1 MNESTGIES
10 EVSIVDEA
18 LRLGTGFADSEREH
32 VVERLAQLDHRLRS
46 YEGKHIEL
54 EIHVKERD
62 GADQHVTL
70 ECHIA
75 HLPRMVATST
85 LPEIDA
91 ALADVREDMIRQI
104 GDYHDKHDDR
114 RHGR

>member
-1 MNESTGIES
+1 MSESTGIES
-10 EVSIVDEA
+10 EVSIVGES
-18 LRLGTGFADSEREH
+18 LRLGTGFSDTERDQI
-32 VVERLAQLDHRLRS
+32 VERLQRLDHRLRS
-46 YEGKHIEL
+46 YEGQHIEL
-54 EIHVKERD
+54 DVHVKERD

-85 LPEIDA
+85 LPDVDA
-91 ALADVREDMIRQI
+91 ALADVREEMIRQI
-104 GDYHDKHDDR
+104 GHHHDKHDDR

>member
-1 MNESTGIES
+1 MSDSAGIEP
-10 EVSIVDEA
+10 EVSIVGES
-18 LRLGTGFADSEREH
+18 LRLGTGFADAERDH
-32 VVERLAQLDHRLRS
+32 VVERLTQLDHRLRS

-54 EIHVKERD
+54 EIHIKERG

-75 HLPRMVATST
+75 HLPRMVASST
-85 LPEIDA
+85 LPEVDA
-91 ALADVREDMIRQI
+91 ALVDVREEMIRQI

>member
-1 MNESTGIES
+1 MNDSTGTETDA
-10 EVSIVDEA
+10 SIISEA
-18 LRLGTGFADSEREH
+18 LRLGTGFADAEREH
-32 VVERLAQLDHRLRS
+32 VLERLAQLDHRLRS
-46 YEGKHIEL
+46 YAGKHVDL
-54 EIHVKERD
+54 DIHIKERD

-75 HLPRMVATST
+75 NLPRMVATST
-85 LPEIDA
+85 LPDLDA
-91 ALADVREDMIRQI
+91 ALADVRDDMIRQI